1 MHSKSVDSLSLTR
14 AGFIEYFLVATKLV
28 HALTAIAPALFLLYY
43 PGLVP
48 VELRSN
54 MLGLLLF
61 FGALTVIMFQAL
73 DVYSDDIFSN
83 RLRFR
88 IMFFAWASA
97 FCLLLFMY
105 QGLGL
110 FPYLSSKL
118 VIFWFTGSLL
128 LFGVQRL
135 LVLRL
140 YRAWMKRGMYL
151 QRTVILGFTES
162 GMHLAEYLVRNHD
175 IRSGI
180 IGFIDDRSERVPENY
195 NSLPLLGN
203 TKDLE
208 KLIRQEQVDQVL
220 VALPWFAEGRIGA
233 IVHRLRQLPVNVLL
247 VPDMAAFR
255 HAHNRIVDVSGIPM
269 FNASELPLRGWSP
282 LIKRC
287 EDLVL
292 ASIALVLFAPL
303 MALVALA
310 IRLDS
315 KGPVLFRQKRYG
327 YNNRLIWV
335 FKFRS
340 MYTERTDANAERQ
353 TTRDDDRITRVGRF
367 IRKTSIDE
375 LPQLFNVLAGSMSM
389 VGPRPHATATKAA
402 GIPFEEAV
410 SEYSSR
416 HRVKP
421 GITGWAQI
429 NGYRGET
436 DTLHKIKKRVEY
448 DLEYIAKWSVWFD
461 LYILFRTVPAVLL
474 TKEVYSMNAVAPL
487 IPCIVS
493 GGSGTRLWPVSRESM
508 PKPFMRLAD
517 DQSLLQKTFLRIAG
531 LPDVARL
538 LTVTNRDLLFR
549 TLDDYR
555 AVNRSGLAQD
565 LLLEPVGRN
574 TAPAIAAAALHV
586 QEHFGDQAQLLIL
599 PADHLI
605 RDEQAFAAA
614 VAEARGLAA
623 QGYLVTFGITPE
635 RAETGFGYIEQGA
648 PLGNGFRVARFV
660 EKPDQAT
667 AQSYLDSGKYL
678 WNAGMF
684 CFQAATVLQEL
695 ERHAPEVLIAA
706 RAALADGSSL
716 ENGQCRQR
724 ELAAGAFA
732 EAPDIS
738 VDYALMER
746 SDKVAVVPCS
756 IGWSD
761 IGSWQALRELSAAD
775 ENGNQ
780 VRGES
785 VLHDVSNCYIDSP
798 KRLVGAVGVH
808 DLIIVDTPDALLV
821 ADAARSQ
828 DVKFVAQEL
837 KRRGHDAFRL
847 HRTVSRPWGTYTV
860 LEEGRRFKIKRI
872 VVRPKASLSLQMH
885 HHRSEHW
892 IVVSGMALVENGE
905 REFLLNTNESTF
917 IPAGHSHRL
926 SNPGI
931 IDLVMI
937 EVQSGEYLG
946 EDDIVRFNDIYGRA
960 PASDEKKA

>member
-1 MHSKSVDSLSLTR
+1 
-14 AGFIEYFLVATKLV
+14 
-28 HALTAIAPALFLLYY
+28 
-43 PGLVP
+43 
-48 VELRSN
+48 
-54 MLGLLLF
+54 
-61 FGALTVIMFQAL
+61 
-73 DVYSDDIFSN
+73 
-83 RLRFR
+83 
-88 IMFFAWASA
+88 
-97 FCLLLFMY
+97 
-105 QGLGL
+105 
-110 FPYLSSKL
+110 
-118 VIFWFTGSLL
+118 
-128 LFGVQRL
+128 
-135 LVLRL
+135 
-140 YRAWMKRGMYL
+140 
-151 QRTVILGFTES
+151 
-162 GMHLAEYLVRNHD
+162 
-175 IRSGI
+175 
-180 IGFIDDRSERVPENY
+180 
-195 NSLPLLGN
+195 
-203 TKDLE
+203 
-208 KLIRQEQVDQVL
+208 
-220 VALPWFAEGRIGA
+220 
-233 IVHRLRQLPVNVLL
+233 
-247 VPDMAAFR
+247 
-255 HAHNRIVDVSGIPM
+255 
-269 FNASELPLRGWSP
+269 
-282 LIKRC
+282 
-287 EDLVL
+287 
-292 ASIALVLFAPL
+292 
-303 MALVALA
+303 
-310 IRLDS
+310 
-315 KGPVLFRQKRYG
+315 
-327 YNNRLIWV
+327 
-335 FKFRS
+335 
-340 MYTERTDANAERQ
+340 
-353 TTRDDDRITRVGRF
+353 
-367 IRKTSIDE
+367 
-375 LPQLFNVLAGSMSM
+375 
-389 VGPRPHATATKAA
+389 
-402 GIPFEEAV
+402 
-410 SEYSSR
+410 
-416 HRVKP
+416 
-421 GITGWAQI
+421 
-429 NGYRGET
+429 
-436 DTLHKIKKRVEY
+436 
-448 DLEYIAKWSVWFD
+448 
-461 LYILFRTVPAVLL
+461 
-474 TKEVYSMNAVAPL
+474 MNAVAPL

-732 EAPDIS
+732 
-738 VDYALMER
+738 
-746 SDKVAVVPCS
+746 
-756 IGWSD
+756 
-761 IGSWQALRELSAAD
+761 AD